1 MNSETLRALKLPAL
15 LEELGRQ
22 LGLAQ
27 ASQIG
32 VWRECNHNA
41 DPPLPL
47 LSIGDFDIYP
57 RDEFRRLV
65 HGERAQNA
73 LMRSALL
80 AAKSVLTRLANDGYP
95 AWSVEGRA
103 LLAVETA
110 LKAVGSTVPQETK
123 TPAVQAGDGGS
134 KGG

>member
-1 MNSETLRALKLPAL
+1 MNAETLRALKLPAL

-27 ASQIG
+27 ASQMG

-47 LSIGDFDIYP
+47 LTVGDFDIYP
-57 RDEFRRLV
+57 RDEARRLV
-65 HGERAQNA
+65 HGERAHEA
-73 LMRSALL
+73 LMRSGLL
-80 AAKSVLTRLANDGYP
+80 AAKTVLERSRSENLGHRCSDQ
-95 AWSVEGRA
+95 WFIERDRA

-123 TPAVQAGDGGS
+123 TPAG
-134 KGG
+134 